1 MEWGGESLTKNF
13 QLTIFMLVLTSSKH
27 ALWPYHKLCKITSV
41 IQRYIYALL
50 VVDKMCTSI
59 VLHVK
64 GVELLKIQ
72 GITSTCMHSYVVEPW
87 IASQMLTYVLTQ
99 ARCGIANTVA

>member
-1 MEWGGESLTKNF
+1 MEWGGESLTKHF
-13 QLTIFMLVLTSSKH
+13 QLTNFMLVLTSSKH
-27 ALWPYHKLCKITSV
+27 ALWPYHKIVQDNKCHSEVHICNFSGS
-41 IQRYIYALL
+41 
-50 VVDKMCTSI
+50 TSI

-72 GITSTCMHSYVVEPW
+72 GIASTCMHSYVVEPW